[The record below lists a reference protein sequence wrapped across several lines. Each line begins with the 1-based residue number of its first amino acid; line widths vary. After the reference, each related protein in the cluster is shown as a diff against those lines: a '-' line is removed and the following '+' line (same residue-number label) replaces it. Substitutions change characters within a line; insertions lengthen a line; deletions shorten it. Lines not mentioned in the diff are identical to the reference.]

1 VTKSGTPTSEREG
14 YSSRLRALDN
24 PGQVVSADRLRHSL
38 AVLKALRPHQW
49 VKNLLVFVPLLASH
63 QYGSQQS
70 VTHAVLAAIAFSD
83 GVGRLPAE

>member
-1 VTKSGTPTSEREG
+1 MNQTIG
-14 YSSRLRALDN
+14 
-24 PGQVVSADRLRHSL
+24 DRLDVPGGLFHWLDHAGHSL

>member
-1 VTKSGTPTSEREG
+1 MTTLD
-14 YSSRLRALDN
+14 LRAPARTQWFALVD
-24 PGQVVSADRLRHSL
+24 
-38 AVLKALRPHQW
+38 ALRIHQW